1 MIVAG
6 CSQPAAKRFEL
17 SEVRESPMQNPQPI
31 EAAEL
36 DLAAPSDFE
45 TATFALG

>member
-1 MIVAG
+1 MTNT
-6 CSQPAAKRFEL
+6 
-17 SEVRESPMQNPQPI
+17 VRET
-31 EAAEL
+31 AAPSEL